1 MPRTARTDAQI
12 INRYLRRDSGAA
24 LTPARQRRVDGVFL
38 PAARQIAPHLG
49 TRFDSPDSQ
58 LVLARQLE
66 DLDTEVYFVEYP
78 ENMGVRLLP
87 IKTIDPGFA
96 THTYQSR
103 DRVGTMARANAS
115 LGKDSPRLGLVGG
128 YDTIPLHTW
137 TGHYGYTLDDL
148 RRYAL
153 AGGSIDTENATSA
166 REEGEAVH
174 DTVLAVGDTAV
185 GIYGFYNNP
194 NVNGVTPDVGSWELV
209 GTDADEI
216 VNDLEKV
223 KKTFITNNKG
233 KRPNALVLTHT
244 QHTYASTKRLSGTDV
259 TALSFFQKNNPDI
272 AVSTWHRGETAGAAG
287 VRRLMMGRLDRRV
300 LEAVIPTRWNTL
312 APEMRGREYRVE
324 CELRTGGVL
333 MRYPNEWLYS
343 DGC

>member
-1 MPRTARTDAQI
+1 MPRTERNDAAI
-12 INRYLRRDSGAA
+12 LHRYLRRDGGQQ
-24 LTPARQRRVDGVFL
+24 LTPARQARVDAEFL
-38 PAARQIAPHLG
+38 PVARQLGPRLG

-66 DLDTEVYFVEYP
+66 DLDTQVYFVEYP
-78 ENMGVRLLP
+78 ENVGVRLLP
-87 IKTIDPGFA
+87 IKTIDAGFA

-103 DRVGTMARANAS
+103 DRVGTMAPANAS

-128 YDTIPLHTW
+128 YDSIPLHTW
-137 TGHYGYTLDDL
+137 TGHYAYTLDDL

-166 REEGEAVH
+166 REEGERVH
-174 DTVLAVGDTAV
+174 DEVLAVGSTSL
-185 GIYGFYNNP
+185 GIYGLYNNP
-194 NVNGVTPDVGSWELV
+194 NVGGVSPDTGDWHLA

-216 VNDLEKV
+216 VFDLEKV

-233 KRPNALVLTHT
+233 KRPNCLVLTHT
-244 QHTYASTKRLSGTDV
+244 QHTYASTKRLSNTET
-259 TALSFFQKNNPDI
+259 TALTFFQKNNPDI
-272 AVSTWHRGETAGAAG
+272 RVETWYRGETAGAAG
-287 VRRLMMGRLDRRV
+287 ARRLMMGRLDRRV
-300 LEAVIPTRWNTL
+300 LEAVIPTRWNSL